1 MRNAASGQGARAEDR
16 RAARRKDPFFRNAT
30 ITALDG
36 PTRRPDTLFGPRL
49 WAGSIRALTDV
60 WPQGPWHGKGLSVHR
75 LWFALLAVA
84 VALAVL
90 AFSAWHQLR
99 YTRALRQRVADVAAL
114 LEAYN
119 LVSETNASPTMPEVM
134 QVLRNKQIFL
144 HMPLRIDKSLDSYRI
159 AASADAL
166 ETDPQRV
173 IVEET
178 ENVKDAKVRVV
189 GLADGSIQFRRR

>member
-1 MRNAASGQGARAEDR
+1 MCNAPSGQGARAEKR
-16 RAARRKDPFFRNAT
+16 PAARRTDPFFRNAT

-36 PTRRPDTLFGPRL
+36 PTRRPDTLFRPRL
-49 WAGSIRALTDV
+49 RAESIRALIDAS
-60 WPQGPWHGKGLSVHR
+60 PQGPWHGKGFCVYR
-75 LWFALLAVA
+75 LRFTLLAVT

-90 AFSAWHQLR
+90 AFSAWQQLR
-99 YTRALRQRVADVAAL
+99 YTRALQQRVTDVAAL

-119 LVSETNASPTMPEVM
+119 LVSETHASPTMPEVM
-134 QVLRNKQIFL
+134 QILRNKQIFL

-178 ENVKDAKVRVV
+178 ESVRDAKVRVV
-189 GLADGSIQFRRR
+189 GLADGSIQLRRQ